1 MAIEKSTFGDTRTD
15 GSRVVLPE
23 TETIIKNVVT
33 DEEYSDMAAARAD
46 VADSNTN
53 TTQGD
58 ISQSVTLR
66 VLKGVGAEG
75 GTS

>member
-15 GSRVVLPE
+15 GSRIVLPE

-33 DEEYSDMAAARAD
+33 DEEYSDISAAQAD
-46 VADSNTN
+46 VADISTS
-53 TTQGD
+53 TTQDD

-66 VLKGVGAEG
+66 VLKGVGADG

>member
-1 MAIEKSTFGDTRTD
+1 MAVEKAKFGETRED
-15 GSRVVLPE
+15 GSKIVLPE

-33 DEEYSDMAAARAD
+33 DEEYADLAAADAD
-46 VADSNTN
+46 VSDIGTATV
-53 TTQGD
+53 QAD

-66 VLKGVGAEG
+66 VLKGVGADG

>member
-15 GSRVVLPE
+15 GSRIVLPE
-23 TETIIKNVVT
+23 TETVVKNVKT
-33 DEEYSDMAAARAD
+33 DEEYSDIAAAQAD
-46 VADSNTN
+46 VADISTS
-53 TTQGD
+53 TTQDD

-66 VLKGVGAEG
+66 VLKGVGADG

>member
-15 GSRVVLPE
+15 GSRIVLPE
-23 TETIIKNVVT
+23 TETVVKNVKT
-33 DEEYSDMAAARAD
+33 DEEYSDIAAAQAD
-46 VADSNTN
+46 VADISTS
-53 TTQGD
+53 TTQDD

>member
-15 GSRVVLPE
+15 GSRIVLPE

-33 DEEYSDMAAARAD
+33 DEEYSDISAAQAD
-46 VADSNTN
+46 VADISTS
-53 TTQGD
+53 TTQDD

>member
-15 GSRVVLPE
+15 GSRIVLPE
-23 TETIIKNVVT
+23 IETVVKNVKT
-33 DEEYSDMAAARAD
+33 DEEYSDIAAAQAD
-46 VADSNTN
+46 VADISTS
-53 TTQGD
+53 TTQDD

-66 VLKGVGAEG
+66 VLKGVGADG

>member
-15 GSRVVLPE
+15 GSRIVLPE
-23 TETIIKNVVT
+23 TETIIKNVLT
-33 DEEYSDMAAARAD
+33 DEEYSDISAAQAD
-46 VADSNTN
+46 VADISTS
-53 TTQGD
+53 TTQDD

-66 VLKGVGAEG
+66 VLKGVGADG

>member
-15 GSRVVLPE
+15 GSRIVLPE
-23 TETIIKNVVT
+23 TETVVKNVKT
-33 DEEYSDMAAARAD
+33 DEEYSDITAAQAD

-53 TTQGD
+53 TTQDD

-66 VLKGVGAEG
+66 VLKGVGADG

>member
-1 MAIEKSTFGDTRTD
+1 MAIEKSTFGDTRGD

-33 DEEYSDMAAARAD
+33 DEEYVDTAAAQAD
-46 VADSNTN
+46 VNDISTS
-53 TTQGD
+53 TTQDD

-66 VLKGVGAEG
+66 VLKGVGADG

>member
-33 DEEYSDMAAARAD
+33 DEEYSDIAAARAD

-53 TTQGD
+53 TTQDD

>member
-1 MAIEKSTFGDTRTD
+1 MAIEKAKFGETRED
-15 GSRVVLPE
+15 GSKVVLPE

-33 DEEYSDMAAARAD
+33 DEEYVDLAAADAD
-46 VADSNTN
+46 VSDSGTA
-53 TTQGD
+53 TVQAD

-66 VLKGVGAEG
+66 VLKGVGADG

>member
-15 GSRVVLPE
+15 GSRIVLPE
-23 TETIIKNVVT
+23 TETVVKNVKT
-33 DEEYSDMAAARAD
+33 DEEYSDIAAAQAD

-53 TTQGD
+53 TTQDD

-66 VLKGVGAEG
+66 VLKGVGADG

>member
-1 MAIEKSTFGDTRTD
+1 MAIEKSTFGDTRND

-23 TETIIKNVVT
+23 VETTVKNVVT
-33 DEEYSDMAAARAD
+33 NEEYPDITAAQAD
-46 VADSNTN
+46 VADISTS
-53 TTQGD
+53 TTQDD

>member
-15 GSRVVLPE
+15 GSRIVLPE
-23 TETIIKNVVT
+23 TETVVKNVKT
-33 DEEYSDMAAARAD
+33 DEEYSDIAAAQAD
-46 VADSNTN
+46 VADSNTD
-53 TTQGD
+53 TTQDD